1 MNRNMMRQMQQLQSK
16 MEKLQE
22 ELGEMTMDGT
32 AGGGAVKVVVDG
44 HQNVRSVEI
53 AAEVVDPAEVEMLQE
68 MVLGAVTDAM
78 EKSKKIAADKM
89 APLTGGMNIPGM

>member
-1 MNRNMMRQMQQLQSK
+1 MRQMQQLQSK